1 MIKKFSDRSIRTKL
15 VLILSLTAI
24 IALFIESSVLFY
36 SSTKAVR
43 ENEIANLQQ
52 LANISSFSIS
62 ASVEFGDKDTASNIL
77 SSLTFHPSIMAAL
90 IYEPDNKV
98 FIKYFHTSISPE
110 KEEKLILDSL
120 NTVLA
125 YKKTKQLKEKK
136 LSFWERFDILV
147 PIEEFDILSPI
158 KNESKINIATLHIIA
173 NTQTIK
179 QKVKREGYSL
189 LMVITVTL
197 LIIFIVATFL
207 QKIFSNPIYALLSI
221 MKKVPENRDYSLSK
235 ELHRND
241 EYGALFKGFATMMD
255 ELKTIEKELII
266 EKDKANQANQTKSNF
281 LANMSHE
288 IRTPMS
294 AIIGLSELALKK
306 DPAPK
311 FHDYLFKINN
321 SATDL
326 LGIINDI
333 LDFSKIEAGML
344 DIESKDFHLSSDVID
359 SVLNLS
365 NNRAL
370 EKNIT
375 LYCKISPNVPQF
387 LVGDSLRLKQV
398 LINLISN
405 AIKFTEQGEVIVT
418 IKKGSSTDKT
428 VELIFNVQDSG
439 IGITPEQIKKL
450 FKPFT
455 QADTS
460 TTRQFGGTGLGLA
473 ICKQLTALMGGNI
486 SVKSD
491 LGIGSTFTFT
501 VNLGFQ
507 DEQSPIIVK
516 AQEAI
521 IQKTEKINILENTY
535 MLLAE
540 DNKINQLVATEF
552 LKTAGIK
559 VDIANNGK
567 EAVTKALDPEN
578 HYDAI
583 LMDVQMPEMDGIEA
597 TGIIRQ
603 QLKNIPI
610 IAMTAYAMDEEKQKF
625 IDAGMNTHVPK
636 PIDSKLLYDTLEHWL
651 KG

>member
-1 MIKKFSDRSIRTKL
+1 MIKKFSDISIRAKL
-15 VLILSLTAI
+15 VLILGLTAI
-24 IALFIESSVLFY
+24 IALFIASSVLFY
-36 SSTKAVR
+36 TSIETVKKD
-43 ENEIANLQQ
+43 EYANIKQ
-52 LANISSFSIS
+52 LAEVSSFNIAASID
-62 ASVEFGDKDTASNIL
+62 FGDEETAKKML
-77 SSLTFHPSIMAAL
+77 SSLAINPSIISAL
-90 IYEPDNKV
+90 IYLPDNNIFV
-98 FIKYFHTSISPE
+98 NYFHNKTNDE
-110 KEEKLILDSL
+110 QQQKLRENSL
-120 NTVLA
+120 KRLLN
-125 YKKTKQLKEKK
+125 YKKNEQIEDKTLY
-136 LSFWERFDILV
+136 FWKDFDVFVL
-147 PIEEFDILSPI
+147 I
-158 KNESKINIATLHIIA
+158 KNENNTETIGILHIIA
-173 NTQTIK
+173 DTYYFK
-179 QKVKREGYSL
+179 QKIKRLGYSL
-189 LMVITVTL
+189 LISASITL
-197 LIIFIVATFL
+197 LIIFIITTFF
-207 QKIFSNPIYALLSI
+207 QRIFSNPIYALLEV
-221 MKKVPENRDYSLSK
+221 MKKVSDNRDYSLSK
-235 ELHRND
+235 ELQRND
-241 EYGALFKGFATMMD
+241 EYGALFKGFAAMME

-294 AIIGLSELALKK
+294 AIIGLSELALKT
-306 DPAPK
+306 DLEPK
-311 FHDYLFKINN
+311 LQDFLFKINH
-321 SATDL
+321 SASDL

-344 DIESKDFHLSSDVID
+344 EIESKDFHLSSDVID

-365 NNRAL
+365 NNRAQ

-418 IKKGSSTDKT
+418 IKKGNSTDET
-428 VELIFNVQDSG
+428 TELIFNVQDSG
-439 IGITPEQIKKL
+439 IGITPAQIKKL

-473 ICKQLTALMGGNI
+473 ICKQLTELMGGNI
-486 SVKSD
+486 FVESD
-491 LGIGSTFTFT
+491 IGIGSTFTFT

-507 DEQSPIIVK
+507 EEQSPIIVK
-516 AQEAI
+516 AQTMTVE
-521 IQKTEKINILENTY
+521 QPDEKVNVLENAY
-535 MLLAE
+535 VLLAE

-552 LKTAGIK
+552 LKAVGIK
-559 VDIANNGK
+559 IDIAHNGK

-625 IDAGMNTHVPK
+625 INAGMNTHVPK
-636 PIDSKLLYDTLEHWL
+636 PIDSKLLYDTLAHWI
-651 KG
+651 KR